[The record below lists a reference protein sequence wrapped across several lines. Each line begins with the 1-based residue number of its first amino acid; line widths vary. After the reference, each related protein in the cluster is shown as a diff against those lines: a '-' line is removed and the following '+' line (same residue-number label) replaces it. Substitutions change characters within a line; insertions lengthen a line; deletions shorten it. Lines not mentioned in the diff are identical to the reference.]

1 MDQVVNVEKVEI
13 ESWEEFMS
21 KVSQLDSRPEEF
33 VYRGQKDCSWSLRP
47 SLARIW
53 DCFSNAKENE
63 IRTHDVF
70 LRRSATLL
78 SPNIYGEMTRHNNI
92 FLWWTQMRH
101 HGAPTRILDWTRS
114 PYIAAYFA
122 CESGEESGAVWCL
135 NRTKFRNLCNSEKN
149 QNREFYRAFV
159 TYLGSNADIE
169 DRNTMESI
177 LYGEN
182 LPPLVAFAGTNLLSD
197 RMERQQGL
205 FSYSNLPHIDHA
217 DGLGNHPGVLT
228 KLVIPDGNRSGLKL
242 KREFMHQLRLM
253 NINGFSL
260 FPDLDGIGRYC
271 TELARHNVEAV
282 W

>member
-1 MDQVVNVEKVEI
+1 MEEKVNEVVI
-13 ESWEEFMS
+13 SNWEAFLQ
-21 KVSQLDSRPEEF
+21 KVSEMDSHPGEYVF
-33 VYRGQKDCSWSLRP
+33 RGQRDCSWGLKP
-47 SLARIW
+47 SLARISPSF
-53 DCFSNAKENE
+53 DGAKGNE
-63 IRTHDVF
+63 ITIYNVF
-70 LRRSATLL
+70 SRRSPELFKWYIVEEL
-78 SPNIYGEMTRHNNI
+78 TRQNSI
-92 FLWWTQMRH
+92 LQWWAQIRH
-101 HGAPTRILDWTRS
+101 HGAPTRVLDWTRS
-114 PYIAAYFA
+114 PFVAAYFA

-149 QNREFYRAFV
+149 QKREFYRAFV

-169 DRNTMESI
+169 DRNTMELI

-182 LPPLVAFAGTNLLSD
+182 LPPLVAFADTNLLSD